1 MPINNPFDKPAA
13 NSGKPTAGDTG
24 SADAVLDLFNR
35 EDSSEEKK
43 EPTKKEGK
51 EEKKEDE
58 ELELKEDEDDDK
70 EKLDLKEKDEE
81 KEENDEENKEEDGD
95 DDDDEEKEE
104 KEELNAP
111 PRKKEIEKFA
121 PGIFKKFAFLEKMLY
136 RDKEI
141 TELFGSFDEAKEV
154 AGKVTRLNEFESQ
167 LLNGKTE
174 EILKTVKEADP
185 KAYDKIID
193 DYIGVLER
201 TDKDAF
207 LDVTENITKR
217 ILMGMIAAAKK
228 TEDEGLKSAAQEL
241 HNYMFGKGTEWSD
254 PKIRVPKEDENKKNE
269 VDEERKTF
277 MEERF
282 IIARDDLQLRV
293 DNVLKAT
300 ISEHIDPKGLMSDY
314 EKRNAVKDTLA
325 LIHELAGNDSTF
337 KKNLNTLWTNAA
349 ANKFSQSSLD
359 SIKKAYLGKS
369 KSVAMNAIKKVRGE
383 ALKGKT
389 NKGEKKEEPKE
400 ETSRERKSVTA
411 GRPAQIKK
419 ANGRQPGESIG
430 DYFGRD

>member
-1 MPINNPFDKPAA
+1 MAINNPFDKTPAQG
-13 NSGKPTAGDTG
+13 GKPTAGDTG
-24 SADAVLDLFNR
+24 SADAIVDLFNR
-35 EDSSEEKK
+35 EDSSDEKK
-43 EPTKKEGK
+43 ESTKKEVK
-51 EEKKEDE
+51 EDKKENKDDDEE
-58 ELELKEDEDDDK
+58 ELELKEEDDNDE
-70 EKLDLKEKDEE
+70 EKLDLKEK
-81 KEENDEENKEEDGD
+81 KEEDKEEE
-95 DDDDEEKEE
+95 DEEEKDEEEDE

-154 AGKVTRLNEFESQ
+154 ASKVTRLNEFENQ
-167 LLNGKTE
+167 LLGGNTE

-207 LDVTENITKR
+207 LDVTENISKR
-217 ILMGMIAAAKK
+217 IIMGMVAAAKK
-228 TEDEGLKSAAQEL
+228 SDDKELTAAAQEL
-241 HNYMFGKGTEWSD
+241 HNYMFGKGTDWTD
-254 PKIRVPKEDENKKNE
+254 PKVRVPKEEEGKKNE
-269 VDEERKTF
+269 VEEERKTF
-277 MEERF
+277 MQERF

-293 DNVLKAT
+293 DNVLKST
-300 ISEHIDPKGLMSDY
+300 ISDHIDPKGLMSDY
-314 EKRNAVKDTLA
+314 EKRNAVKDA
-325 LIHELAGNDSTF
+325 LEEIHKLAGNDVAF
-337 KKNLNTLWTNAA
+337 KKNLNTLWTGAA
-349 ANKFSQSSLD
+349 ASKFSPASLD
-359 SIKKAYLGKS
+359 AIKKAYLGKS
-369 KSVAMNAIKKVRGE
+369 KSVAMIAIKKIRAE

-389 NKGEKKEEPKE
+389 NKREEKEEPKE
-400 ETSRERKSVTA
+400 ETSRERKPVTA
-411 GRPAQIKK
+411 GRPAQTKK